1 MIWRDCA
8 GQQRKRQQWRGPRE
22 CPYPQREGDMTLFN
36 KNPNNK
42 EIEVVPSFSMGQ
54 HWKPLL
60 VVMTLAVGTVI
71 LFALFVRVTR
81 IEAGHVGVEINL
93 AGSQRGA
100 SEIPIRTG
108 WVVYSPLRTQVFE
121 FPTYVQTVK
130 WTRDLTEGHPIN
142 EEMSFNSKEGM
153 EIRVDVSLSYA
164 IDPQKVPD
172 FYVKYRAS
180 DLELFT
186 HGILRDIVRN
196 SLNEVASTY
205 TVEDIYG
212 EHKAEFLSRVQA
224 MIEQKVAP
232 VGVNVQQFGFIGA
245 PHVPE
250 VIAAAITAKAQA
262 IQQAERA
269 GNELATTQAEAA
281 KKIAEADGDAKS
293 MVTRAQG
300 EADANRI
307 RQNSLTPQLLE
318 LRRIENQ
325 QAMIEHWNGQLP
337 QVESGQGSG
346 MILQLPRSQ

>member
-1 MIWRDCA
+1 MDVF
-8 GQQRKRQQWRGPRE
+8 RKGRNDDEPAFTMRPAIPGLKAIVI
-22 CPYPQREGDMTLFN
+22 GVAVL
-36 KNPNNK
+36 
-42 EIEVVPSFSMGQ
+42 IGA
-54 HWKPLL
+54 LIL
-60 VVMTLAVGTVI
+60 VVFL
-71 LFALFVRVTR
+71 LRVTR

-108 WVVYSPLRTQVFE
+108 WVVYSPLRTQIIE

-130 WTRDLTEGHPIN
+130 WTKDVNEGHPIN
-142 EEMSFNSKEGM
+142 EEMGFNSKEGM
-153 EIRVDVSLSYA
+153 EIFVDVSLSYA
-164 IDPQKVPD
+164 IDPSKVPD
-172 FYVKYRAS
+172 FYVKYRVS

-196 SLNEVASTY
+196 SLNEVASTF

-212 EHKAEFLSRVQA
+212 ERKADFLGKVQA

-232 VGVNVQQFGFIGA
+232 VGVSVQQFGFIGA
-245 PHVPE
+245 PRVPE

-269 GNELATTQAEAA
+269 RNELATTQAEAA
-281 KKIAEADGDAKS
+281 KKIAEAEGDAKS
-293 MVTRAQG
+293 LVTRAQG

-318 LRRIENQ
+318 LRRIENNR
-325 QAMIEHWNGQLP
+325 ALIDKWNGQLP
-337 QVESGQGSG
+337 TVQTGQGGG
-346 MILQLPRSQ
+346 MILQLPKAQ